1 MKNNLIII
9 CVFFLASCTSF
20 KHTPQS
26 QIEPTRV
33 NEITNHVGLVA
44 NKQFAVDVRVDL
56 DQIVTGASA
65 NHPTPQEARNEAYYN
80 CIVNNNIDLVV
91 DPLYKSVEIAAP
103 GFFKFLYKNKYKY
116 EIRGFAGFYENPT
129 DARNQALEAAQEEL
143 ALKKAQL
150 AIDKIAFE
158 REDAL
163 FKMRGKNLNTLS
175 KIGPSAK
182 ETKSSYM
189 IESEK
194 GCCPENNSNVVVNAN
209 SSGSG
214 FGNVHLLHTSENQ
227 SSLVD
232 EYLRLVC
239 DGCEEEATVSKP
251 TIKSKK
257 QSFSDG
263 NSSGRSS
270 IFCKIPI
277 LKNFLCK

>member
-1 MKNNLIII
+1 MKNNLLII

-33 NEITNHVGLVA
+33 NEIANQVGLVA

-56 DQIVTGASA
+56 DQIVTGSSA
-65 NHPTPQEARNEAYYN
+65 NHPTAEEARNEAYYN
-80 CIVNNNIDLVV
+80 CIVNNNVDLVV

-103 GFFKFLYKNKYKY
+103 GIFKFLYKNKYKY

-239 DGCEEEATVSKP
+239 DGCEEEVTVSKP

-257 QSFSDG
+257 QSFSSDD
-263 NSSGRSS
+263 SSGSS